1 MTTEGARILVVDD
14 EARYTRV
21 LKTTLAG
28 AGYHVVTAAGGEDA
42 LALAGGS
49 DRQES
54 FDLILLDVRLP
65 GLDGLE
71 TCRRLRQFSLTPVIM
86 LTALAED
93 GDRIHGLDAGADDYV
108 TKPFS
113 AGELLARVRAVLRR
127 AAWDDAASAPAT
139 PAGVQIGDLRLDL
152 TARAASVAGR
162 DVRLTATE
170 FRVLRELAR
179 HPGRVFTPEQLLTGA
194 WGAGYEGETG
204 LVRQTIHRL
213 RRKIEADPAE
223 PQLLLSQPGA
233 GYYLAG

>member
-1 MTTEGARILVVDD
+1 MTTEGTRILVVDD

-21 LKTTLAG
+21 LETTLAG
-28 AGYHVVTAAGGEDA
+28 AGYHVVTAAGGADA
-42 LALAGGS
+42 LALAGQS
-49 DRQES
+49 P
-54 FDLILLDVRLP
+54 FDLILLDVRMP

-93 GDRIHGLDAGADDYV
+93 EDRIHGLDVGADDYV

-127 AAWDDAASAPAT
+127 ATWDDAAGPAAT

-162 DVRLTATE
+162 DARLTATE

-179 HPGRVFTPEQLLTGA
+179 HPGRVLTPEQLLTGA
-194 WGAGYEGETG
+194 WGAGYEGEIS

-223 PQLLLSQPGA
+223 PRLLLSQPGV

>member
-21 LKTTLAG
+21 LETTLAG
-28 AGYHVVTAAGGEDA
+28 AGYHVVTAAGGADA
-42 LALAGGS
+42 LALAGQS
-49 DRQES
+49 P
-54 FDLILLDVRLP
+54 FDLILLDVRMP

-93 GDRIHGLDAGADDYV
+93 EDRIHGLDVGADDYV

-127 AAWDDAASAPAT
+127 ATWDDAAGPAAT

-162 DVRLTATE
+162 DARLTATE

-179 HPGRVFTPEQLLTGA
+179 HPGRVLTPEQLLTGA
-194 WGAGYEGETG
+194 WGAGYEGEIS

-223 PQLLLSQPGA
+223 PRLLLSQPGV

>member
-1 MTTEGARILVVDD
+1 MTIEGARILVVDD

-21 LKTTLAG
+21 LETTLAG
-28 AGYHVVTAAGGEDA
+28 AGYHVVTAAGGADA
-42 LALAGGS
+42 LALAGQS
-49 DRQES
+49 P
-54 FDLILLDVRLP
+54 FDLILLDVRMP

-93 GDRIHGLDAGADDYV
+93 EDRIHGLDAGADDYV

-127 AAWDDAASAPAT
+127 ATWDDAAGPAAT

-162 DVRLTATE
+162 EVRLTATE

-179 HPGRVFTPEQLLTGA
+179 HPGRILTPEQLLTGA

-213 RRKIEADPAE
+213 RRKIEADPAD
-223 PQLLLSQPGA
+223 PQLLLSQPGV